1 MRRVHVYELN
11 VSWAPGFMNWTCWY
25 VSSARCRHPAK
36 HHRKVVCGLGT
47 YSARHTSCPMY
58 AAFQPYAPPKP
69 ASTTMAYQPW
79 HRREEEWI
87 RVLGLYH
94 LVSTR
99 TVQGTAV
106 GL

>member
-1 MRRVHVYELN
+1 
-11 VSWAPGFMNWTCWY
+11 
-25 VSSARCRHPAK
+25 
-36 HHRKVVCGLGT
+36 
-47 YSARHTSCPMY
+47 
-58 AAFQPYAPPKP
+58 
-69 ASTTMAYQPW
+69 MAYQPW

-99 TVQGTAV
+99 TVQGTPV